1 MASVPRVKI
10 DGTDVTN
17 VCIAGAWTPRLN
29 RPAQCTVTIPMDAA
43 IGDVGSR
50 LKLEID
56 NGGGYVICFHG
67 FILNTETDTNKDGG
81 TTVYNAMDPME
92 LWQWRPVRADDGDF
106 SLPAGTGV
114 ADGTDLFA
122 TYVTGSLMMEA
133 VLKNSEGD
141 STAQGNGALAVPDD
155 AEGTTFLH
163 FGAFAGGG
171 ADLTGAPVD
180 WPMTIAEFFSLL
192 CSTGEVDLYI
202 TPTDPGGGEMGTI
215 TGYNGRYGTD
225 RSGSILFS
233 YGMGAHNVDS
243 LRWNRDMTNM
253 VNKYY
258 IFAGPRMST
267 AADPKA
273 AQHFCFNVQGDDPDL
288 CGNSGTPT
296 CIVNG
301 ANVHGIGGALP
312 TRPSYDAPGLLGNKL
327 DGSRTTYGTR
337 MKMDIYDAADDTCNS
352 NLSANQRAFY
362 RRQWQEFSWF
372 SSAPREIIHVTPTRD
387 TEIGT
392 FGIGDIVG
400 VEATTD
406 VRGGFSGAQRVYEY
420 TISWDQDS
428 VLTLSELQTSSD
440 SDTGR

>member
-56 NGGGYVICFHG
+56 NGGGYVLVFHG

-92 LWQWRPVRADDGDF
+92 LWQWRPVRADDADF
-106 SLPAGTGV
+106 TKPVGSNV
-114 ADGTDLFA
+114 ADGTDLIK
-122 TYVTGSLMMEA
+122 TYVDAPTIMEH
-133 VLKNSEGD
+133 VLINTVQNPDGP
-141 STAQGNGALAVPDD
+141 NGGGPPED
-155 AEGTTFLH
+155 AEGEIFLDLDSP
-163 FGAFAGGG
+163 FPSGG
-171 ADLTGAPVD
+171 ASMAGAPVD
-180 WPMTIAEFFSLL
+180 WPMTIAEFASLL
-192 CSTGEVDLYI
+192 ISTGQLDLVI
-202 TPTDPGGGEMGTI
+202 TPTDPGGGVMGTI
-215 TGYNGRYGTD
+215 SGYDGDYGTD
-225 RSGSILFS
+225 LSGSILFS

-243 LRWNRDMTNM
+243 LRWNRDMTNL
-253 VNKYY
+253 VNKYWLY
-258 IFAGPRMST
+258 GGPRVKT
-267 AADPKA
+267 ASDPA
-273 AQHFCFNVQGDDPDL
+273 SDQHWCFNITGSDLSLAYPPGGVSVDAFNNPVGPPWTDDQL
-288 CGNSGTPT
+288 GERIYNSRVAGWGVRMKIDIFDAYDDNCIPGFGTP
-296 CIVNG
+296 G
-301 ANVHGIGGALP
+301 RDL
-312 TRPSYDAPGLLGNKL
+312 
-327 DGSRTTYGTR
+327 
-337 MKMDIYDAADDTCNS
+337 
-352 NLSANQRAFY
+352 Y
-362 RRQWQEFSWF
+362 RRQWQEFSWL
-372 SSAPREIIHVTPTRD
+372 SAFPREIIHVTPTRD

-428 VLTLSELQTSSD
+428 VLTLSELQTSAD
-440 SDTGR
+440 AEF